1 QAYGWNTSGYDMPM
15 SNLQQY
21 LYNLLAW
28 YSQPPSLLTQ
38 YDTSPKTAKLPNCL
52 DIDYA
57 TDGCRIPTLGLPL
70 ANVQS
75 NGLSIANLFTN
86 LASRPELAE
95 LLTPLKQHPQLLA
108 NVSDNPADWALETQ
122 LMVANPNLVVK
133 SAVKKKLFVMDT
145 AHGIGGVLA
154 NEGGDE
160 LFETAA
166 LHALHH
172 VGLINDVQLA
182 QIVAYNPAK
191 YALETD
197 NVELDFDWSRLQL
210 HGTVAA
216 TR

>member
-1 QAYGWNTSGYDMPM
+1 MVK
-15 SNLQQY
+15 
-21 LYNLLAW
+21 LAAGEGCGSDE
-28 YSQPPSLLTQ
+28 YRDRFMRLSASLLPPLVALATVWAQ
-38 YDTSPKTAKLPNCL
+38 APKAAQDDPAPVPQQAAPGQAGGIKSQNIFDIRPDADTDLAG
-52 DIDYA
+52 YA
-57 TDGCRIPTLGLPL
+57 T
-70 ANVQS
+70 Q
-75 NGLSIANLFTN
+75 
-86 LASRPELAE
+86 LAE
-95 LLTPLKQHPQLLA
+95 LLDPLKRHPQLLA

-166 LHALHH
+166 LYALHH

-197 NVELDFDWSRLQL
+197 DVELDFDWSRLQL
-210 HGTVAA
+210 HGTV
-216 TR
+216 